1 MLTNRQLFQNFLA
14 QTSSTP
20 LKLEIDSAQGIFL
33 EGADGQKY
41 LDLISGIGVS
51 NVGHRHPKVV
61 EAVEK
66 QLKRHLHL
74 MVYGEY
80 IQSPQVELA
89 QAICATLPRQL
100 DNVYLVNSGSEAVEG
115 ALKLAKRY
123 TGKTGIVSCFNAYHG
138 SSHGA
143 LSVCGNE
150 SLKQAYRPLIP
161 AIGLIKYGKLDDLD
175 RIDGYTAAVIVET
188 IQGEAGVRAASQ
200 EYFKALRARCDE
212 VGCLLILDEI
222 QSGYGRTGKFWAF
235 EHYDIIPDIVV
246 CAKGMGGGMPIGA
259 FIASHQ
265 VMQVLT
271 HNPVL
276 GHITTFGGHPLS
288 AAAALATTK
297 VVQEEKLISKVEAKA
312 ELFKEGLEH
321 ELILDIRH
329 KGLMMAVEFESYE
342 VLKPIIDEAIKLGII
357 TDWFLFCDN
366 AMRIAPPLTIENE
379 QIVEACNK
387 IMKAV
392 DNSRGKI

>member
-1 MLTNRQLFQNFLA
+1 
-14 QTSSTP
+14 
-20 LKLEIDSAQGIFL
+20 IDSAQGIFL

-80 IQSPQVELA
+80 IQSPQVKLA
-89 QAICATLPRQL
+89 QAICATLPGQL

-288 AAAALATTK
+288 AAAALATTR

-379 QIVEACNK
+379 QIVQACKK
-387 IMKAV
+387 IMKAI